1 MNRKIL
7 ITGGAILIVAAGYV
21 LSSIMGKSGEEDQ
34 GKPKY
39 DTSKFVL
46 TDTVKYASHK
56 TEITAYGTVKP
67 KRKIMIFSEVPGI
80 MLEASR
86 EFKTGNSF
94 SKGDTLIKI
103 DDREITNNLRS
114 MKSDLITSITNL
126 LPDLK
131 TDYPGSYAK
140 WKKYLEQIELEGDL
154 GEMPKIKDDKEK
166 YFLANRGILKLYY
179 NIKNTEIKKQKHSI
193 VAPFS
198 GTVTESNADPG
209 TLINVGQRLGAF
221 SNQNSYELELSV
233 NKNDL
238 EFIGKGYKANISSET
253 SGRTYS
259 GKIIRISDYIDPNT
273 QSILAYAAIYGNG
286 LKEGM
291 YMRADIRGDVLDSAY
306 RLPRKA
312 VINNQFIF
320 TIEDSVLSRDEIE
333 IIKFSSEHVYITGPE
348 ENTVVVVQPLVDP
361 QLGMKVKPVKEN

>member
-21 LSSIMGKSGEEDQ
+21 LSSIMGSPEEEK
-34 GKPKY
+34 GKPEY
-39 DTSKFVL
+39 DTSKYVM
-46 TDTVKYASHK
+46 TDTVDYQSHK

-67 KRKIMIFSEVPGI
+67 RRKIMIFSEVPGI
-80 MLEASR
+80 MLETSK
-86 EFKTGNSF
+86 EFKTGNKF
-94 SKGDTLIKI
+94 LRGDTLIKI
-103 DDREITNNLRS
+103 DDREIKNNLGS
-114 MKSDLITSITNL
+114 LKSDLITSITNL

-131 TDYPGSYAK
+131 TDYTGSYDK
-140 WKKYLEQIELEGDL
+140 WKKYLEEIELEGDL
-154 GEMPKIKDDKEK
+154 NEMPKIKNDKEK

-198 GTVTESNADPG
+198 GTVTESNVDSG

-221 SNQNSYELELSV
+221 SNQNNYELELSV
-233 NKNDL
+233 NKEDL
-238 EFIGKGYKANISSET
+238 DFIGSGYEIDISSGT
-253 SGRTYS
+253 SGKTFS
-259 GKIIRISDYIDPNT
+259 GKITRISDYIDPNT
-273 QSILAYAAIYGNG
+273 QSVLAYSSIYGDD

-291 YMRADIRGDVLDSAY
+291 YMKADISGNILDSAFK
-306 RLPRKA
+306 LPRKS
-312 VINNQFIF
+312 VINNQFVF
-320 TIEDSVLSRDEIE
+320 TIEDSVLSREEIN
-333 IIKFSSEHVYITGPE
+333 ILKFSSDHVYITGPE